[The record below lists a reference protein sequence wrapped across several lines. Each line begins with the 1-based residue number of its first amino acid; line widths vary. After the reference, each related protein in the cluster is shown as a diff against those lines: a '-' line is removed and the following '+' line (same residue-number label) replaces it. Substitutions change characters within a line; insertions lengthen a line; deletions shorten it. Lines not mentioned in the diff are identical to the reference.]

1 MLAEAGEG
9 IGAAKGSPDFSCVFP
24 HRGLP
29 GGSVVENPPANS
41 GDLASVP
48 GSGRSPEGHGDPL
61 QYSGLGELH
70 RQTSLVGYR
79 PRDCREPGG
88 TEPLALCLSHTS
100 LPRARLGASQGL
112 SFPPNEGGDYRTY
125 QLSMNLGDK
134 GTVVPT
140 SHDRSLLVT
149 SRIPPGPTGPLQA
162 GDLNLWQD
170 LCVDPCAPHLTLKEA
185 PPTAQSKEV
194 PPSAAPLLPPGAIFI
209 FPGRTSRP
217 GSTARLSSS
226 LSWLGPGR
234 GRCQAWQGDGGE
246 GEGRGPGTHR
256 SLEPAS
262 LGFQD
267 NLREGKGR
275 HWAPVTGL

>member
-1 MLAEAGEG
+1 MTWELGEKDAGGAGEG

-41 GDLASVP
+41 GDLASIP

-70 RQTSLVGYR
+70 RQTSLVGHR

-88 TEPLALCLSHTS
+88 TEPPALCLSHAS

-112 SFPPNEGGDYRTY
+112 SSPPNEGGDYRTY
-125 QLSMNLGDK
+125 LLSMNLGDK

-194 PPSAAPLLPPGAIFI
+194 PPSAAPPSP
-209 FPGRTSRP
+209 RE
-217 GSTARLSSS
+217 LSSS
-226 LSWLGPGR
+226 SQGEGPDQAAQRGSAPPCPGSGQDGGGARLGRVMEGR
-234 GRCQAWQGDGGE
+234 GRAGAQGPTALWSQQAWVSK
-246 GEGRGPGTHR
+246 T
-256 SLEPAS
+256 
-262 LGFQD
+262 
-267 NLREGKGR
+267 
-275 HWAPVTGL
+275 T